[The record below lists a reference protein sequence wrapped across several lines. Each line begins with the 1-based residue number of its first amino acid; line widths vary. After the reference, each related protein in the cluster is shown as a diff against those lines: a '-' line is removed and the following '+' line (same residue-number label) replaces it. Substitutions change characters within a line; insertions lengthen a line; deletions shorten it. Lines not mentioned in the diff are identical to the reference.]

1 MQNHWT
7 SSHQIRVSVTQ
18 IAMKKDS
25 YETLTKNL
33 KAFNT
38 IIAENENFLSVL
50 NEGSRTDSNNKGH
63 RDTENKKCDLT
74 SCM

>member
-1 MQNHWT
+1 
-7 SSHQIRVSVTQ
+7 
-18 IAMKKDS
+18 MKKDS

-50 NEGSRTDSNNKGH
+50 NEGK
-63 RDTENKKCDLT
+63 
-74 SCM
+74 